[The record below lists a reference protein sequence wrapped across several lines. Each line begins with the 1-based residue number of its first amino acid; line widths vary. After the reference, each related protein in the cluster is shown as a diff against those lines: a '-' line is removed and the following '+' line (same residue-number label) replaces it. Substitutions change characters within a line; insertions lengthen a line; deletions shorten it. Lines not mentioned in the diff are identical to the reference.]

1 MRKPNE
7 TTCFCQN
14 TTQHDPNY
22 IHKSDQTHGPHGLLE
37 WVKKTTCPKSLKKGR
52 NEHENYS
59 IVTLLLLI
67 IPNLPE
73 NIPYVLF
80 REDFVST
87 WDVCFF
93 GKPKAILV
101 LLTTK
106 ARLRDCSNEVSCWK
120 CSKDLWWPE
129 FFGLFGWGDGHLRV
143 YTTPAN
149 AKPST
154 KALLRDIFFKG
165 QWWLSHSEVLL
176 FPLLGSLDFHDE
188 RSMITFPETNMIAPT
203 RGCVGPQREI
213 SSSSNH
219 PFSGAS
225 ALSFRGLVC
234 KYLRGRCVSTFFS
247 MENDD
252 RIPLSTSS
260 SWPFRV
266 DSWKTKTKTSQ
277 TCWSNPQ
284 ETN

>member
-1 MRKPNE
+1 MFFSGK
-7 TTCFCQN
+7 
-14 TTQHDPNY
+14 
-22 IHKSDQTHGPHGLLE
+22 I
-37 WVKKTTCPKSLKKGR
+37 
-52 NEHENYS
+52 
-59 IVTLLLLI
+59 
-67 IPNLPE
+67 
-73 NIPYVLF
+73 LF
-80 REDFVST
+80 PLGMSV
-87 WDVCFF
+87 FF

-165 QWWLSHSEVLL
+165 QWWLSHLEVLL

-203 RGCVGPQREI
+203 RGCVGPQGKFHRL
-213 SSSSNH
+213 
-219 PFSGAS
+219 PTTRFQGLLLLVSGVWYVNTWGDDV
-225 ALSFRGLVC
+225 FPR
-234 KYLRGRCVSTFFS
+234 FFS